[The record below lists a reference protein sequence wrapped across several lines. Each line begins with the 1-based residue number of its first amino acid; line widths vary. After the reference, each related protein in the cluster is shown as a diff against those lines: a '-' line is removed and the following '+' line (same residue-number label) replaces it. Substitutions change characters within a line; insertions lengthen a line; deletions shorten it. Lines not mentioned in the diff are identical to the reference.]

1 MTTQA
6 DEVRRLL
13 RRWGKAVQRLE
24 EIKRLRKAITEELDA
39 MADIHPQQLTG
50 MPHGTNVGRP
60 TEENAFRRM
69 AAESNKLDDLNKE
82 EQKLCQIVQDAEWAI
97 SFVPERER
105 RFLELHYLNGFPMS
119 QVASELYVSEV
130 QAWRI
135 EKRAISVIIRFS
147 TFEKMT
153 E

>member
-1 MTTQA
+1 MSQD
-6 DEVRRLL
+6 DEVRSLL
-13 RRWGKAVQRLE
+13 RRWGRAVKRLE
-24 EIKRLRKAITEELDA
+24 EIKRLRKAITKELDA
-39 MADIHPQQLTG
+39 MADIHPQALTG
-50 MPHGTNVGRP
+50 MPHNPTVGRP

-69 AAESNKLDDLNKE
+69 AAESNKLTDLAKE
-82 EQKLCQIVQDAEWAI
+82 EQSLVQIIQDAEWAV
-97 SFVPERER
+97 SFVPDRER
-105 RFLELHYLNGFPMS
+105 RFLELHYLEGLPMS

-135 EKRAISVIIRFS
+135 EKRAIRVIIRFS